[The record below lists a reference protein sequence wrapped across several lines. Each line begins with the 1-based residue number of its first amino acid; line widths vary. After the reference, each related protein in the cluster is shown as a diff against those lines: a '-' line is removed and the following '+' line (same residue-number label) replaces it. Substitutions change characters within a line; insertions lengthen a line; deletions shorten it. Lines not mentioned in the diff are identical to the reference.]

1 MKKNDPMSKQQNKND
16 VKRVHN
22 LIIVDE
28 SGSMYVIRKQAFVGM
43 NEALQTVRQM
53 QKKYPD
59 QEQRITLLTFDSGHT
74 TWHYDNAPASS
85 TKNLDW
91 KAYNPGGG
99 TPLYDAI
106 GKGIAKVNAQV
117 EDGDHVLV
125 TIITDG
131 EENSSEEWTL
141 KMVRTMIEKLKK
153 EEHMEFQQ
161 DEEGTKAMFARERR
175 SRERYNCCVAEA
187 APMPTGKF
195 FEED

>member
-74 TWHYDNAPASS
+74 TWHYDN
-85 TKNLDW
+85 
-91 KAYNPGGG
+91 
-99 TPLYDAI
+99 
-106 GKGIAKVNAQV
+106 
-117 EDGDHVLV
+117 HHHRRR
-125 TIITDG
+125 G
-131 EENSSEEWTL
+131 EQL
-141 KMVRTMIEKLKK
+141 
-153 EEHMEFQQ
+153 
-161 DEEGTKAMFARERR
+161 
-175 SRERYNCCVAEA
+175 
-187 APMPTGKF
+187 
-195 FEED
+195 